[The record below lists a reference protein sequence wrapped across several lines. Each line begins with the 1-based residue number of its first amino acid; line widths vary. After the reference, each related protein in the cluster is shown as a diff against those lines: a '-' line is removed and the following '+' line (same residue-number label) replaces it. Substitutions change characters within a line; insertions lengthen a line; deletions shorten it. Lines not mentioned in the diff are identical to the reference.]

1 MEYITKKEFAERMG
15 VTTVTVFNWIK
26 SNKNGIRKYAAK
38 NGTSTETVYMDENGH
53 FWPVT
58 LKTLGLAAS
67 TILLDG
73 EELIVPTC
81 TLLWETEAPVEQVL
95 AVVTPTKQTY
105 ISIRAKSSKSS
116 FKMGESPKR
125 KVVRVIRVGKTWSF
139 IDDEGV
145 RGYVL
150 TSGLTFYDNAPRRY
164 ASAIVTVK
172 GKTPS
177 GNYVHFRTAPTTKA
191 MQSRVGYPVGT
202 KIAVLAQEE
211 DWYEVDI
218 AGYHAYMHSKFV
230 TLQEPLL
237 TADMSDISAEAEPGL
252 AQMEP

>member
-1 MEYITKKEFAERMG
+1 VESGQIQIVDPTESTGSGHLTQEEWAAR
-15 VTTVTVFNWIK
+15 WA
-26 SNKNGIRKYAAK
+26 KYAAK

-116 FKMGESPKR
+116 FKMGESP
-125 KVVRVIRVGKTWSF
+125 
-139 IDDEGV
+139 
-145 RGYVL
+145 
-150 TSGLTFYDNAPRRY
+150 
-164 ASAIVTVK
+164 
-172 GKTPS
+172 
-177 GNYVHFRTAPTTKA
+177 
-191 MQSRVGYPVGT
+191 
-202 KIAVLAQEE
+202 
-211 DWYEVDI
+211 
-218 AGYHAYMHSKFV
+218 
-230 TLQEPLL
+230 
-237 TADMSDISAEAEPGL
+237 
-252 AQMEP
+252 